1 MYNETYNSIIEFKN
15 VSKSFGSF
23 LANDNL
29 SFRIQKGTI
38 HAIIGEN
45 GAGKST
51 AMKML
56 FGLEKPSAGNIF
68 YKGLP
73 ANWTSP
79 RAALAS
85 GIGMVHQHF
94 MLSNRHTALDNVI
107 LTSETAILPRHQSGA
122 LKTLFSAFSL
132 LNRNGI
138 LRELEELANSL
149 KFEIPWGHYVEN
161 LPVGVQQQIE
171 IMKLIHSRVDTMIFD
186 EPTAVLSL
194 DEKAKFLEFLKK
206 QKSNGKTVVLITHK
220 LQEVKDVADEVT
232 IFRRGRCIGSKPV
245 GELSIQQMADQMVGH
260 HINLV
265 DLPRANTTGG
275 FPAVKV
281 EKLTVTNKKSRHL
294 LKDISF
300 NLSKGE
306 VIGVAG
312 IEGNGQSELLN
323 FLCGPKDYLRS
334 RVLRG
339 GHCSILDK
347 DGFELTRSQLR
358 SFKFGVIPADR
369 LNDAI
374 LVDENLVE
382 NDLLGHDQDF
392 YDGNFLL
399 GFALNRRQVKNRLRS
414 VISDFNVLPGDLY
427 ESIGKL
433 SGGNQQKFVIG
444 REFSRSP
451 KLIFLAEPT
460 RGVDVG
466 SIEMIHREILKRRDE
481 GAAILLFSS
490 QIEELMALSDRIY
503 VMFEGSFIKCL
514 ERSSF
519 SETQIGRA
527 MSGVQE

>member
-1 MYNETYNSIIEFKN
+1 MYDETQKSVIEFKN
-15 VSKSFGSF
+15 VSKSFGSL

-29 SFRIQKGTI
+29 SFHVQKGSI

-56 FGLEKPSAGNIF
+56 FGLEKPTSGNIL

-79 RAALAS
+79 RGALAS

-107 LTSETAILPRHQSGA
+107 LTTETGSFPRHQAGT
-122 LKTLFSAFSL
+122 LNTLFSAFSM
-132 LNRNGI
+132 LNRSSI

-149 KFEIPWGHYVEN
+149 KFEIPWDHYVEN
-161 LPVGVQQQIE
+161 LRVGIQQQIE
-171 IMKLIHSRVDTMIFD
+171 IIKLIHSRVDTMIFD

-194 DEKAKFLEFLKK
+194 DEKERFLEFLKK
-206 QKSNGKTVVLITHK
+206 QKLNGKTIVLITHK
-220 LQEVKDVADEVT
+220 LQDVKDVADEVT
-232 IFRRGRCIGSKPV
+232 ILRRGRCVASKPI
-245 GELSIQQMADQMVGH
+245 GALSIQEMADQMVGH
-260 HINLV
+260 HIHLV
-265 DLPRANTTGG
+265 DLPRSNLNIGI
-275 FPAVKV
+275 PAVKV

-294 LKDISF
+294 LKDISMQV
-300 NLSKGE
+300 SEGE

-312 IEGNGQSELLN
+312 VEGNGQSELFN

-334 RVLRG
+334 RILSG
-339 GHCSILDK
+339 GYCRIFEK
-347 DGFELTRSQLR
+347 DGFDMTRSQLR
-358 SFKFGVIPADR
+358 SLEFGVVPADR
-369 LNDAI
+369 LSDAI

-382 NDLLGHDQDF
+382 NYLLGHDREF
-392 YDGNFLL
+392 SDGNPLL
-399 GFALNRRQVKNRLRS
+399 GFTLNRKQVKSRLPY
-414 VISDFNVLPGDLY
+414 VIRDFNVFPNNFY
-427 ESIGKL
+427 ESIGKF

-451 KLIFLAEPT
+451 KLIFIAEPT

-503 VMFEGSFIKCL
+503 VMFEGSFVTCV
-514 ERSSF
+514 ERASF
-519 SETQIGRA
+519 SETLIGRA
-527 MSGVQE
+527 MSGVQT